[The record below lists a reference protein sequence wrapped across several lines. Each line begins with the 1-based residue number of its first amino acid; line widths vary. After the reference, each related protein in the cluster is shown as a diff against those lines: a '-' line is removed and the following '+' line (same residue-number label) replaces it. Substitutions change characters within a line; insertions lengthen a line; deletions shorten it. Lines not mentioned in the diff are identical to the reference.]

1 MAAQQQRLTE
11 GEKENS
17 RKHET
22 KRKNTPQHMALT
34 THSSSPSHAP
44 PVVASPAAAA
54 AAALVVLVRVV
65 FGIASNGA
73 LTTST
78 DLFVHSLRL
87 LPFSTSN
94 RGLGRR
100 NTRNSKLPSRQ
111 AGRLSWKQSKGW

>member
-44 PVVASPAAAA
+44 PVVASPAAA